1 MKVTSQKTVDITIQ
15 LTQDEA
21 SKLKTLI
28 GKLPANVGN
37 DDFFNNLYVKLDE
50 SDIDSDKSFS
60 AELDKNLP
68 KWFRGK

>member
-37 DDFFNNLYVKLDE
+37 DDFFNNLYAKLDE